1 MPVEPIFRRF
11 WVRIMPDGS
20 AIPQFDPMTGKY
32 CAFED
37 YPNQVAQIIFLPVSP
52 RLAELMQSQGNK
64 AEASALKMLEFEVPP
79 GASAHMHR
87 VGTYRLQPMMV
98 CGFCELE
105 YDPELDVCP
114 RCLAKNQFYC
124 SKCDSLKPDPIIDT
138 QLINSEGMI
147 RPIRIAPS
155 LQKWA
160 WKIAEQLPG
169 KWAFRGIQVRC
180 PDCEATDPRGLKV
193 IQCVGQFTKEFLH
206 THYLL
211 EIGSKRHII
220 LDYKLARP

>member
-1 MPVEPIFRRF
+1 MSAEPPFRRF
-11 WVRIMPDGS
+11 WVRIKPDGS
-20 AIPQFDPMTGKY
+20 AIPQFDPKTGNY

-37 YPNQVAQIIFLPVSP
+37 YPNPVAQIIFLPVSP

-64 AEASALKMLEFEVPP
+64 AEASTLKTLEFEVPP
-79 GASAHMHR
+79 GATAHMHR

-105 YDPELDVCP
+105 YDLDIEICP
-114 RCLAKNQFYC
+114 RCMAKNQFYC

-138 QLINSEGMI
+138 ILIDSGGVI
-147 RPIRIAPS
+147 RIIRIAPS

-169 KWAFRGIQVRC
+169 GWTFRDVQARC

-206 THYLL
+206 THYIL
-211 EIGSKRHII
+211 EIDSERHII
-220 LDYKLARP
+220 LDYRFLEQ